1 MTNSTYRETVAD
13 LLAKTGG
20 AIYLPD
26 AYWQKVL
33 GVGRTNFAKLVGR
46 TKRPISVYQMAK
58 IVLGGE
64 PK

>member
-1 MTNSTYRETVAD
+1 MAD

-33 GVGRTNFAKLVGR
+33 GVGRTNYAKLVGR